1 MSKLYL
7 EPYSGE
13 EIQKKRL
20 ALGYS
25 QPALAELVG
34 THGNT
39 LSHVEVG
46 RNNSVPLRMLLT
58 IILDD
63 LETMKMMKED
73 EEDGSN
79 L

>member
-25 QPALAELVG
+25 QRELADLAG
-34 THGNT
+34 THDNT

-46 RNNSVPLRMLLT
+46 RNDSIPLRMLLT

-63 LETMKMMKED
+63 LESMDMMKED
-73 EEDGSN
+73 EEDGSD